1 MIKKLSFIL
10 AIILLITTKCIFS
23 AEFNTGKRIN
33 ISSTHLNE
41 EREIQ
46 ILLPESY
53 RSNTQAT
60 YPVIY
65 LLDGDFAFQGVAG
78 MLDFMANK
86 GQLIPDVILVGIAD
100 KGTDKYR
107 QYMTPAGL
115 TAPFEKGDAGKAKQF
130 LNFLEKEV
138 KPYINNNYRVANNA
152 ILVGHSIGGLFVLNA
167 LFESPNA
174 FEHFVSMSPSVWLN
188 DHAIMAKA
196 KRFIE
201 MSKHDQTSLYLSLG
215 DETRQGVYGV
225 LQLLDEI
232 QPKNIQWQFS
242 HYPNE
247 NHNSVGLVSLR
258 SDLKA
263 IFNGWFITD
272 RELSSSMSAE
282 RLLEHYKELSLS
294 LNINQP
300 IPTPS
305 IKSAIRYFYRQKNT
319 DEIPTFMAKVK
330 NVLPASEQG
339 FIIMQASYLGHF
351 ESPEAALKILL
362 KSEADFNYSVEYL
375 KSIAS
380 TYEQLENKELAF
392 SYYEKAFKLAK
403 SYESNQWQINII
415 KAKLLDNQ
423 S

>member
-1 MIKKLSFIL
+1 MIKKLSL
-10 AIILLITTKCIFS
+10 VLTIIFLITSNLVFS
-23 AEFNTGKRIN
+23 AEFNTGKRVN

-53 RSNTQAT
+53 RSNTKAT

-65 LLDGDFAFQGVAG
+65 LLDGDFTFQGVSG

-115 TAPFEKGDAGKAKQF
+115 TAPFEKEHSGKAKQF
-130 LNFLEKEV
+130 LNFLEKEI
-138 KPYINNNYRVANNA
+138 KPYINSNYRAANNS
-152 ILVGHSIGGLFVLNA
+152 IIVGHSMGGLFVLNA

-188 DHAIMAKA
+188 DHAIMTKA
-196 KRFIE
+196 KQFIGT
-201 MSKHDQTSLYLSLG
+201 SKHDQVSLYLSLG
-215 DETRQGVYGV
+215 DENRQGVYGV
-225 LQLLDEI
+225 LQLLDDI
-232 QPKNIQWQFS
+232 QPNNIQWQFS

-258 SDLKA
+258 SDLKT
-263 IFNGWFITD
+263 IFNGWFIAD
-272 RELSSSMSAE
+272 KKLSSMPAE
-282 RLLEHYKELSLS
+282 RLLQHYKELSIS
-294 LNINQP
+294 LTINQP
-300 IPTPS
+300 MPTPS
-305 IKSAIRYFYRQKNT
+305 IKSAIRYFYRQKKT
-319 DEIPTFMAKVK
+319 AEIPAFMARIK
-330 NVLPASEQG
+330 NELSASEQG
-339 FIIMQASYLGHF
+339 FIIMLASYVGHF

-362 KSEADFNYSVEYL
+362 TSAADFNYSVEYL

-380 TYEQLENKELAF
+380 TYEQLGNKKLAF
-392 SYYEKAFKLAK
+392 NYYEKAFKLAK
-403 SYESNQWQINII
+403 SYKSNQWQINII
-415 KAKLLDNQ
+415 KAKLLENQ
-423 S
+423 G

>member
-1 MIKKLSFIL
+1 MISKSVLSV
-10 AIILLITTKCIFS
+10 
-23 AEFNTGKRIN
+23 EFNIGKRVN
-33 ISSTHLNE
+33 ITSEHLNE
-41 EREIQ
+41 DREIQ

-53 RSNTQAT
+53 HSNKTAT

-65 LLDGDFAFQGVAG
+65 LLDGDYTFQGVSG

-86 GQLIPDVILVGIAD
+86 AQLIPDVILVAIAD
-100 KGTDKYR
+100 KGTNKYR
-107 QYMTPAGL
+107 QYMTPEGL
-115 TAPFEKGDAGKAKQF
+115 VAPFKKDDSGKAKLF

-138 KPYINNNYRVANNA
+138 KPYINSNYRAASNS

-196 KRFIE
+196 KKFIE
-201 MSKHDQTSLYLSLG
+201 ESKHEQASLYLSLG

-225 LQLLDEI
+225 LQLLDET

-242 HYPNE
+242 LYPNE
-247 NHNSVGLVSLR
+247 NHNSVGLVALR
-258 SDLKA
+258 SDLKT

-272 RELSSSMSAE
+272 KQLSSTMSAE
-282 RLLEHYKELSLS
+282 SLLVHYQKLLLSLA
-294 LNINQP
+294 INQP

-305 IKSAIRYFYRQKNT
+305 IKSAIRYFYRQKKT
-319 DEIPTFMAKVK
+319 DEIPAFMAKVK
-330 NVLPASEQG
+330 KELPASEQG
-339 FIIMQASYLGHF
+339 FILMLASYVGYF
-351 ESPEAALKILL
+351 ESPKAALKILL

-380 TYEQLENKELAF
+380 IYEQLDNKKLALN
-392 SYYEKAFKLAK
+392 YYEKAFKLTK
-403 SYESNQWQINII
+403 KYKSNQWQINII
-415 KAKLLDNQ
+415 KAKLMENQ
-423 S
+423 D